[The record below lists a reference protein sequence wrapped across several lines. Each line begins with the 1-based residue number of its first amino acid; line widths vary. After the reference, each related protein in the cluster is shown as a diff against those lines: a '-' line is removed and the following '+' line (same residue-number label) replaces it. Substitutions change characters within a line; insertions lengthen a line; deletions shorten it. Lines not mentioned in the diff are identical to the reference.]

1 MKKYWLG
8 ITLILAIIITGL
20 TFGIRS
26 TLELIDILSN
36 DTKIELNRLES
47 EISAIKQ
54 YIELNDTLINA
65 KVDNLTTEFEYVQRN
80 YSKLTHEEINLL
92 IEDIVEL
99 SLEE

>member
-8 ITLILAIIITGL
+8 ITLTLAIIIIGL

-47 EISAIKQ
+47 EISAIKRH
-54 YIELNDTLINA
+54 IELNDTLINA

-80 YSKLTHEEINLL
+80 YSKLTHEELHILVQ
-92 IEDIVEL
+92 DIVQK
-99 SLEE
+99 EE